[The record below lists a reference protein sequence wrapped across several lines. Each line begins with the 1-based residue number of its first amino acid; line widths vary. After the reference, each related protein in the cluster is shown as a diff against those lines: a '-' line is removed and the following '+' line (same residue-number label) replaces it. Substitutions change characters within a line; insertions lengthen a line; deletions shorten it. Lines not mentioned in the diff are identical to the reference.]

1 MHTKLLELF
10 ARNREKQDILSKL
23 TEDVRLYGYTDS
35 ELQVLA
41 AIGDLLEPNVTE
53 IARHLHVTRGA
64 VSKITKKLLDR
75 NAIETYQQEGNR
87 QKIFFRLT
95 TSGRFLYEAHQK
107 RRALW
112 LQQNEAF
119 LQQFDSHTLDQLE
132 QFMQAFND
140 YLDQQIRQWKE
151 KHAEG

>member
-41 AIGDLLEPNVTE
+41 AIEELPEPNVTE

-64 VSKITKKLLDR
+64 ISKITKKLLAR

-87 QKIFFRLT
+87 QKIFFRLI

-112 LQQNEAF
+112 LNEAF

-132 QFMQAFND
+132 QFVKAFND

>member
-23 TEDVRLYGYTDS
+23 AEDIRLYGYTDS
-35 ELQVLA
+35 ELQALE
-41 AIGDLLEPNVTE
+41 AIGDLPEPNVTE
-53 IARHLHVTRGA
+53 IARQLHVTRGA
-64 VSKITKKLLDR
+64 VSKITKKLLAR

-87 QKIFFRLT
+87 QKIFYRLT

-107 RRALW
+107 RCALW

-132 QFMQAFND
+132 QFMKVFND